1 MLVIHVMQATTVKVQ
16 TLLKTHAQEDIS
28 VQQAQSMLHNT
39 HAKLALIHPQVLQLL
54 PIAYLVDQVNSV
66 LREANLNT
74 TVHHG
79 QHAHQAQGMIR
90 WVSAQ
95 MVSILTQVIQ

>member
-1 MLVIHVMQATTVKVQ
+1 MLVMHAMLATIVKEQ
-16 TLLKTHAQEDIS
+16 ILLKLHAQEVIS

-39 HAKLALIHPQVLQLL
+39 HAKLALIHPQVHQLL
-54 PIAYLVDQVNSV
+54 PIACLVDQVNSV

-79 QHAHQAQGMIR
+79 RHAH
-90 WVSAQ
+90 
-95 MVSILTQVIQ
+95 